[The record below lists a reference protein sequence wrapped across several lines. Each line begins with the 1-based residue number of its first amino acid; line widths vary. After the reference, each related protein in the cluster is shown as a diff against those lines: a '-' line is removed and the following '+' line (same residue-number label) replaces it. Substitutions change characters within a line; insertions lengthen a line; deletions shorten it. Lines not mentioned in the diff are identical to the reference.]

1 MPAAGASIALSL
13 PVLMAAGILARVL
26 GILAGAAAVL
36 PEVSL
41 RIRAALAV
49 AITAVAL
56 PAALA
61 TQGAEPAA
69 SLAGSAAAFV
79 LVGEA
84 VVGLALGAALAALV
98 SAGGWAGGV
107 LGSVAGLSWAD
118 DFDPDG
124 GTESAGCGRFAWWT
138 SAGVFL
144 AGGGLEAIVL
154 GIVDSLRVLPVG
166 AVLPAS
172 GLPQANLEHLAADL
186 PAVAFS
192 LTLALAVP
200 ALLAVLAFHLTAA
213 IALRTVPFAPGSGFL
228 QGLAAVVLLGAL
240 FVGADAWA
248 RGFPGL
254 VQGPIERTFAAGE
267 R

>member
-1 MPAAGASIALSL
+1 MPATAAAIALSL
-13 PVLMAAGILARVL
+13 PMLLAAGMLARVL
-26 GILAGAAAVL
+26 GILAGASAIL

-49 AITAVAL
+49 AVTAVAL
-56 PAALA
+56 PTAMA
-61 TQGAEPAA
+61 TQGSAPA
-69 SLAGSAAAFV
+69 GGAALFV
-79 LVGEA
+79 LLGEGA
-84 VVGLALGAALAALV
+84 VGLAVGAALAAVL
-98 SAGGWAGGV
+98 SAGAWAGSV

-118 DFDPDG
+118 DFGPEG
-124 GTESAGCGRFAWWT
+124 GAESAGCARFAWWT

-144 AGGGLEAIVL
+144 AGGGLRGIVAAV
-154 GIVDSLRVLPVG
+154 VDSLRVVPVGSFLPV
-166 AVLPAS
+166 S
-172 GLPQANLEHLAADL
+172 GLPRPGLDQIAADL
-186 PAVAFS
+186 PAVAFA
-192 LTLALAVP
+192 LALSLAVP
-200 ALLAVLAFHLTAA
+200 ALLAVLAFHLAAA

-254 VQGPIERTFAAGE
+254 VLDPVERAIGA

>member
-13 PVLMAAGILARVL
+13 PVFLAVGMLGRVL
-26 GILAGAAAVL
+26 GILAGAIGIL

-49 AITAVAL
+49 AITAAAL

-61 TQGAEPAA
+61 TPGVEQAA
-69 SLAGSAAAFV
+69 ALTGGTAAFV
-79 LVGEA
+79 LVGET
-84 VVGLALGAALAALV
+84 VLGLALGAALAALV
-98 SAGGWAGGV
+98 SAGAWAGGV

-124 GTESAGCGRFAWWT
+124 GTESAGCARFAWWT

-144 AGGGLEAIVL
+144 AGGGLEAIVV
-154 GIVDSLRVLPVG
+154 GIIDSLRLLPIG
-166 AVLPAS
+166 AALPAS
-172 GLPQANLEHLAADL
+172 GLPQARLDHLAADL
-186 PAVAFS
+186 PAVA
-192 LTLALAVP
+192 LALALALAVP

-213 IALRTVPFAPGSGFL
+213 IALRTVPFAPGAGFL
-228 QGLAAVVLLGAL
+228 QGLAAIVLLGAL
-240 FVGADAWA
+240 FVGADAWS

-254 VQGPIERTFAAGE
+254 VQGPIERVFTASE